1 MSHHSFGSGNNLYRL
16 DSVFNERAGPRM
28 PGTQGERRYR
38 HPVVPISSTDAPHYA
53 QASQLYPM
61 RSTSERDNVYWYKPG
76 SLGRTSQISS
86 SSTSGQAIVIPVV
99 HLGASRGSAAS
110 VSSTLTTH
118 SSEILDSTS
127 NAPQTDSGES
137 TRSPTFRTS
146 SVLTTGNRSISRP
159 VPPLPD
165 PEAEVDALTNL
176 LMQSMET
183 RSSAMGTSG
192 TLPSSTDGASS
203 SPAGSLRRGSGMNS
217 QLGRLQ
223 QHAGIGSS
231 TGGNINGGRGS
242 PLTTAVTSASTTGSS
257 STNSPTESSSSMC
270 NSGETAGASGTITNV
285 PLGQNICFRCRRP
298 LVPPEG
304 STLSG
309 SLTST
314 NNVVTLTGAL
324 GVRLHVACFTCYR
337 CAAPL
342 KSDAYYHNL
351 RRLLC
356 PACVRDGAVE
366 TCSNCH
372 RPIGDRVVH
381 ALGMPYHPNCF
392 VCVVCAGRLDSR
404 PFTIDVHGRLHC
416 LTDFHKRY
424 APRCASCGRP
434 IVPDPGCQEARRV
447 VSGNSNYHLEC
458 FGVQT
463 LPQNQNL
470 KPTAFKVSGSVAS

>member
-1 MSHHSFGSGNNLYRL
+1 MSHHSFGSGNSLYRL

-28 PGTQGERRYR
+28 PGTQSERRYR

-61 RSTSERDNVYWYKPG
+61 RSSSERDNVYWYKPG
-76 SLGRTSQISS
+76 SLGRSSQGSS
-86 SSTSGQAIVIPVV
+86 SSTIGQSIVIPVV
-99 HLGASRGSAAS
+99 HLGASRGSISSSSYTMAS
-110 VSSTLTTH
+110 H
-118 SSEILDSTS
+118 SSENLDNTP
-127 NAPQTDSGES
+127 NALQTDNGES
-137 TRSPTFRTS
+137 TKSTFRTS
-146 SVLTTGNRSISRP
+146 SVLTTGNRPINRP
-159 VPPLPD
+159 APLLSD

-183 RSSAMGTSG
+183 RSSVSSVGAGGTLTSG
-192 TLPSSTDGASS
+192 PDAVNS
-203 SPAGSLRRGSGMNS
+203 SPAGSLRRGSGLNS
-217 QLGRLQ
+217 QFGRLQ
-223 QHAGIGSS
+223 QHSGF
-231 TGGNINGGRGS
+231 TPTVGGNVNGGRVS
-242 PLTTAVTSASTTGSS
+242 PLATAITSASTTGSS
-257 STNSPTESSSSMC
+257 STNSPTESASSMC
-270 NSGETAGASGTITNV
+270 NSNDTASAMTNATA
-285 PLGQNICFRCRRP
+285 GQNICFRCRRS

-309 SLTST
+309 SLAST
-314 NNVVTLTGAL
+314 NNVVALTGAL
-324 GVRLHVACFTCYR
+324 GVKLHVACFTCYR

-366 TCSNCH
+366 ACSNCH

-434 IVPDPGCQEARRV
+434 IVPDAGCQEARRV

-463 LPQNQNL
+463 LPQSLNL
-470 KPTAFKVSGSVAS
+470 KSTALKVSGSIAS